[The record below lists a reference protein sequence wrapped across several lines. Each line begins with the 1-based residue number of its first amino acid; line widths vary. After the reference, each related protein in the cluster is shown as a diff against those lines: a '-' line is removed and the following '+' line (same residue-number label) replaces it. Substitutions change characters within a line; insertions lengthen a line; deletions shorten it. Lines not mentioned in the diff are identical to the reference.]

1 MELVDKA
8 VKGLD
13 EVVKGA
19 EKMLGGSSCGCE
31 VQTGGKKHGAKK
43 HRRGGSS
50 CMTRKH
56 RKGGKKHGGKKYRR
70 GGSSCMTRKH
80 RKGGMKHGAK
90 KHHRGGNVLAN
101 AAVPLGLLGLHS
113 FFNTRKG
120 RKELKK
126 TSKTLKRVVKDVK
139 KMEYYQTKLDIVH
152 VDPYVVNN
160 INQEKIGQAIQLFA
174 DELKKYLGQKA
185 GYHLLREFRDDL
197 GMDYYSVIKN
207 MGTNLRLKELQDE
220 LYGWLNEYERI
231 QTEQ

>member
-13 EVVKGA
+13 QVVKGA

-31 VQTGGKKHGAKK
+31 VQAGGKKHGAKK
-43 HRRGGSS
+43 H
-50 CMTRKH
+50 
-56 RKGGKKHGGKKYRR
+56 RR

-126 TSKTLKRVVKDVK
+126 TSKTLKRVVKGVK
-139 KMEYYQTKLDIVH
+139 KM
-152 VDPYVVNN
+152 
-160 INQEKIGQAIQLFA
+160 A
-174 DELKKYLGQKA
+174 
-185 GYHLLREFRDDL
+185 
-197 GMDYYSVIKN
+197 
-207 MGTNLRLKELQDE
+207 
-220 LYGWLNEYERI
+220 
-231 QTEQ
+231 